1 MRGRWAAGIIPRNF
15 AWIIKSHLAVSE
27 RPGGSAPDHR
37 RVRRQEEILWL
48 RAQGFTRVVSLLA
61 SSHNLHAYEEFGL
74 DYAHVPMGVHA
85 DFVTVLGELYPKL
98 LGWLRAGDRI
108 LVHQDELGERVA
120 GVCAGFLCWSG
131 MIPELPLAI
140 SAVEQL
146 LRRQLGSAGRTIA
159 ALAAEVPPP
168 AEEERRPPVS
178 APGEVIVN
186 LPREGREAV
195 AAPVEAARQLPPAV
209 EARPTAADVATEAT
223 EATVADLSL
232 RRRTAAAQRLAAR
245 PAEAGSTDPAEPR
258 PPEPSCKLAKP
269 RPTPRTARTPAAP
282 PAAHLVG
289 TAAAKPAPQPA
300 KAPARRPSKTPGR
313 ASGSKP
319 AGAPAGKTARV
330 ERKADGAAGPAT
342 TRRQAGPR

>member
-1 MRGRWAAGIIPRNF
+1 MRGRWAAGIVPRNF

-131 MIPELPLAI
+131 MIPEPPLAI

-146 LRRQLGSAGRTIA
+146 LRRQLGSVGRTIA
-159 ALAAEVPPP
+159 ALALEVPPP
-168 AEEERRPPVS
+168 AEEDRRHPVPP
-178 APGEVIVN
+178 PGEVIVI
-186 LPREGREAV
+186 LPPEGREAV
-195 AAPVEAARQLPPAV
+195 EPPEGTVGHLPSAD
-209 EARPTAADVATEAT
+209 EARPPAADVATP
-223 EATVADLSL
+223 ATVADLSS
-232 RRRTAAAQRLAAR
+232 RRRTAAARRVR
-245 PAEAGSTDPAEPR
+245 PRSAEAGSAGPAER
-258 PPEPSCKLAKP
+258 TSPEPSRGKTAET
-269 RPTPRTARTPAAP
+269 RPGPRTVRASAAP
-282 PAAHLVG
+282 PAAPLAG

-300 KAPARRPSKTPGR
+300 KVPARRRERTPGR
-313 ASGSKP
+313 ESGPKP
-319 AGAPAGKTARV
+319 PGTLAGKTARAGK
-330 ERKADGAAGPAT
+330 KAGSAGPAA
-342 TRRQAGPR
+342 TRRRAGPR